1 MQSIGKDLQKAI
13 NTTIVSQNDTIE
25 VSKKDEVYL
34 KISCEA
40 GIAQELCDYFTFIV
54 RGYTFMPAYRMKI
67 WDGKI
72 RLFNIHNRVLY
83 GGLLEYVFKFAKNRN
98 YKVVPDGD
106 WWKPRRIEKNESF
119 ITDLNLPFEPRD
131 YQLDG
136 FYHALSYKK
145 SLLLSPTAS
154 GKSLIIY
161 LIVRA
166 LNVKTLIIVPT
177 TSLVSQLYADFQE
190 YGWDSSKFCHQ
201 VYAGQ
206 DKVSD
211 KKVVISTW
219 QSIYKLGRKLF
230 EPYKLVI
237 GDEAHGF
244 KSKSLTSIMTKCVN
258 AEYRIGTTGTLD
270 GTQTHKLVL
279 EGLFGKI
286 YKVTTTAKLI
296 DRKQLAS
303 FRIDIIV
310 LKYPD
315 DVCHQFRKIKYADE
329 LEFIVGHEK
338 RNKYIR
344 NLVLSLDGNTL
355 LLFRLVKKH
364 GRILYDMIKE
374 ETDVKNRQTFFVY
387 GGTETEVREQIRAI
401 AEKERDAII
410 VASYGVYST
419 GINIRNLHNIVFAS
433 PSKSRIRNLQSIG
446 RGLRLSD
453 NNQETVLY
461 DITDDLRWKN
471 RKNYAYRHH
480 EDRMKIYDEERFPYK
495 IYNIPLKA

>member
-1 MQSIGKDLQKAI
+1 MQSIG
-13 NTTIVSQNDTIE
+13 NVSQKVIDTIE
-25 VSKKDEVYL
+25 VSKKDEVYV
-34 KISCEA
+34 KIACEA
-40 GIAQELCDYFTFIV
+40 SVAQELCDFFTFTV
-54 RGYTFMPAYRMKI
+54 PGHTFMPAYRMKI

-72 RLFNIHNRVLY
+72 RLFNIHNRLLY
-83 GGLLEYVFKFAKNRN
+83 GGLLEYVFIFAEKRN
-98 YKVVPDGD
+98 YEVKPDGD
-106 WWKPRRIEKNESF
+106 WWKPRKIEKNEEF
-119 ITDLNLPFEPRD
+119 LNNLKLPFEPRD

-136 FYHALSYKK
+136 FHHALSYKK
-145 SLLLSPTAS
+145 TLLVSPTAS

-177 TSLVSQLYADFQE
+177 TSLVSQLYSDFQE
-190 YGWDSSKFCHQ
+190 YGWDSAKYCHQ

-211 KKVVISTW
+211 KLVVISTW
-219 QSIYKLGRKLF
+219 QSIYKLGKKTF

-244 KSKSLTSIMTKCVN
+244 KSKSLTTLMTKCVN

-279 EGLFGKI
+279 EGLFGKV
-286 YKVTTTAKLI
+286 YKVTTTKKLM
-296 DRKQLAS
+296 DRKELS
-303 FRIDIIV
+303 SLNVEVIL

-315 DVCHQFRKIKYADE
+315 VVCEQFKQIKYADE
-329 LEFIVGHEK
+329 IEFLVGHEK

-344 NLVLSLDGNTL
+344 NLVLSLKGNTL

-364 GRILYDMIKE
+364 GRILYDMIE
-374 ETDVKNRQTFFVY
+374 EKTDESRKTFFVF

-401 AEKERDAII
+401 AETERDAII
-410 VASYGVYST
+410 VASYGVFST

-453 NNQETVLY
+453 TTDKTTLY
-461 DITDDLRWKN
+461 DIADDLRWKN

-480 EDRMKIYDEERFPYK
+480 EDRLKIYDEEKFPYK
-495 IYNIPLKA
+495 IHKILLKVN

>member
-13 NTTIVSQNDTIE
+13 ETIE
-25 VSKKDEVYL
+25 ITKKDEVYL
-34 KISCEA
+34 KINCED
-40 GIAQELCDYFTFIV
+40 GVAQEICDYFTFQV
-54 RGYTFMPAYRMKI
+54 PGFRFMPSYRMKI
-67 WDGKI
+67 WDGNI
-72 RLFNIHNRVLY
+72 RLFNIHNRLLY
-83 GGLLEYVFKFAKNRN
+83 SGLLEYVFIFAEKRN
-98 YKVVPDGD
+98 YQVIPDGD
-106 WWKPRRIEKNESF
+106 WWKPRKIEKNESF
-119 ITDLNLPFEPRD
+119 LSDLNLPFEPRD
-131 YQLDG
+131 YQLEG
-136 FYHALSYKK
+136 FHHALSYKK
-145 SLLLSPTAS
+145 CLLVSPTAS

-161 LIVRA
+161 LLVRA

-190 YGWDSSKFCHQ
+190 YGWDSLKFCHQ

-211 KKVVISTW
+211 KQVVISTW
-219 QSIYKLGRKLF
+219 QSIYKLQKKLF

-244 KSKSLTSIMTKCVN
+244 KSKSLTSIMTKCIN

-279 EGLFGKI
+279 EGLFGKV
-286 YKVTTTAKLI
+286 YKVTTTKKLI
-296 DRKQLAS
+296 DKKQLAS
-303 FRIDIIV
+303 FRVEIIV

-315 DVCHQFRKIKYADE
+315 VVCEQFIKIKYADE

-338 RNKYIR
+338 RNKYIK

-374 ETDVKNRQTFFVY
+374 KVDDNRKTFFVY
-387 GGTETEVREQIRAI
+387 GGTETDTREQIRAI
-401 AEKERDAII
+401 AETEQDAII
-410 VASYGVYST
+410 VASYGVFST
-419 GINIRNLHNIVFAS
+419 GINIRNLHNIIFSS

-446 RGLRLSD
+446 RGLRISD
-453 NNQETVLY
+453 NNAETVLY
-461 DITDDLRWKN
+461 DIADDLRWKN

-480 EDRMKIYDEERFPYK
+480 EDRIKIYDEEKFPYK
-495 IYNIPLKA
+495 IYNISLKA

>member
-1 MQSIGKDLQKAI
+1 MQSIG
-13 NTTIVSQNDTIE
+13 NVSQKVIDTIE
-25 VSKKDEVYL
+25 ISKKDEVYL
-34 KISCEA
+34 KVTCEA
-40 GIAQELCDYFTFIV
+40 GVAQELCDYFTFTV
-54 RGYTFMPAYRMKI
+54 PGHTFMPAYRMKI

-72 RLFNIHNRVLY
+72 RLFNIHNRLLY
-83 GGLLEYVFKFAKNRN
+83 SGLLEYVFIFAEKRN
-98 YKVVPDGD
+98 YEVKPDGD
-106 WWKPRRIEKNESF
+106 WWKPRKIEKNEKFLES
-119 ITDLNLPFEPRD
+119 LKLPFEPRD
-131 YQLDG
+131 YQLEG
-136 FYHALSYKK
+136 FHHALSYKK
-145 SLLLSPTAS
+145 SLLVSPTAS

-177 TSLVSQLYADFQE
+177 TSLVSQLYSDFQE
-190 YGWDSSKFCHQ
+190 YGWDSAKYCHQ

-211 KKVVISTW
+211 KQVVISTW
-219 QSIYKLGRKLF
+219 QSIYKLHKKTF

-279 EGLFGKI
+279 EGLFGKV
-286 YKVTTTAKLI
+286 YKVTSTAKLI
-296 DRKQLAS
+296 DRKQLAP
-303 FRIDIIV
+303 FRVEIVV

-315 DVCHQFRKIKYADE
+315 VICEQFRKIKYADE

-344 NLVLSLDGNTL
+344 NLVLSLEGNTL

-374 ETDVKNRQTFFVY
+374 KTDDDRKTFFVF

-401 AEKERDAII
+401 AETERDAII
-410 VASYGVYST
+410 VASYGVFST

-446 RGLRLSD
+446 RGLRLSE
-453 NNQETVLY
+453 NKEETVLY
-461 DITDDLRWKN
+461 DIADDLRSGA
-471 RKNYAYRHH
+471 RKNFAYQHFEERV
-480 EDRMKIYDEERFPYK
+480 KIYDEESFPYK
-495 IYNIPLKA
+495 IHKLDL

>member
-1 MQSIGKDLQKAI
+1 MQSTGNVSQKA
-13 NTTIVSQNDTIE
+13 TDTIE
-25 VSKKDEVYL
+25 ISKKDEVYL
-34 KISCEA
+34 KVTCEP
-40 GIAQELCDYFTFIV
+40 GVAQELCDYFTFTV
-54 RGYTFMPAYRMKI
+54 PGHTFMPSYRMKI

-72 RLFNIHNRVLY
+72 RLFNIHNRLLY
-83 GGLLEYVFKFAKNRN
+83 SGLLEYVFIFAEKRN
-98 YKVVPDGD
+98 YQVIPDGD
-106 WWKPRRIEKNESF
+106 WWKPLKIEKNEKFLSS
-119 ITDLNLPFEPRD
+119 LKLPFEPRD
-131 YQLDG
+131 YQLEG
-136 FYHALSYKK
+136 FHHALSYKK
-145 SLLLSPTAS
+145 SLLVSPTAS

-177 TSLVSQLYADFQE
+177 TSLVSQLYTDFQE
-190 YGWDSSKFCHQ
+190 YGWDSAKYCHQ

-211 KKVVISTW
+211 KLVVISTW
-219 QSIYKLGRKLF
+219 QSIYKLQKKIF

-258 AEYRIGTTGTLD
+258 AEYRVGTTGTLD

-279 EGLFGKI
+279 EGLFGKV
-286 YKVTTTAKLI
+286 YKVTTTKKLI
-296 DRKQLAS
+296 DQKQLAS

-310 LKYPD
+310 LKYSEEL
-315 DVCHQFRKIKYADE
+315 CQQFTKIKYADE

-344 NLVLSLDGNTL
+344 NLVLSLEGNTL

-374 ETDVKNRQTFFVY
+374 KTDDNRKTFFVF
-387 GGTETEVREQIRAI
+387 GGTETETREQIRAI
-401 AEKERDAII
+401 AETERDAII
-410 VASYGVYST
+410 VASYGVFST
-419 GINIRNLHNIVFAS
+419 GINIRNLHNIIFAS

-461 DITDDLRWKN
+461 DIADDLRWKN

-480 EDRMKIYDEERFPYK
+480 EDRMKIYDEEKFPYK
-495 IYNIPLKA
+495 IYNISLKA

>member
-1 MQSIGKDLQKAI
+1 MQSIG
-13 NTTIVSQNDTIE
+13 NVSQKVIDTIE
-25 VSKKDEVYL
+25 VSKKDEVYV
-34 KISCEA
+34 KIVCEA
-40 GIAQELCDYFTFIV
+40 SVAQELCDFFTFTV
-54 RGYTFMPAYRMKI
+54 PGHTFMPAYRMKI

-72 RLFNIHNRVLY
+72 RLFNIHNRLLY
-83 GGLLEYVFKFAKNRN
+83 GGLLEYVFIFAEKRN
-98 YKVVPDGD
+98 YEVKPDGD
-106 WWKPRRIEKNESF
+106 WWKPRKIEKNEEFLKS
-119 ITDLNLPFEPRD
+119 LKLPFEPRD

-136 FYHALSYKK
+136 FHHALSYKK
-145 SLLLSPTAS
+145 SLLVSPTAS

-177 TSLVSQLYADFQE
+177 TSLVSQLYSDFQE
-190 YGWDSSKFCHQ
+190 YGWDSAKYCHQ

-211 KKVVISTW
+211 KQVVISTW
-219 QSIYKLGRKLF
+219 QSIYKLNKKIF
-230 EPYKLVI
+230 EPYKVVI

-258 AEYRIGTTGTLD
+258 AGYRIGTTGTLD

-279 EGLFGKI
+279 EGLFGKV
-286 YKVTTTAKLI
+286 YKVTTTKKLI
-296 DRKQLAS
+296 DRKQLAP
-303 FRIDIIV
+303 FRIEILV

-315 DVCHQFRKIKYADE
+315 VICEQFKQIKYADE
-329 LEFIVGHEK
+329 IEFLVGHEK

-344 NLVLSLDGNTL
+344 SLVLSLDGNTL

-374 ETDVKNRQTFFVY
+374 KTDDDRKTFFVF

-401 AEKERDAII
+401 AETEQDAII
-410 VASYGVYST
+410 VASYGVFST

-480 EDRMKIYDEERFPYK
+480 EDRMKIYEEEKFPYK
-495 IYNIPLKA
+495 IHNILLKV

>member
-1 MQSIGKDLQKAI
+1 MQSIGNDSQK
-13 NTTIVSQNDTIE
+13 VIE
-25 VSKKDEVYL
+25 VIEVTKKDEVFL
-34 KISCEA
+34 KINCEA
-40 GIAQELCDYFTFIV
+40 GVAQEICDYFTFTV
-54 RGYTFMPAYRMKI
+54 PGHTFMPAYRMKI

-72 RLFNIHNRVLY
+72 RLFNIHNRLLY
-83 GGLLEYVFKFAKNRN
+83 GGLLEYVFIFAEPRN
-98 YKVVPDGD
+98 YRVAPIGFD
-106 WWKPRRIEKNESF
+106 WKPRKIAKNQAF
-119 ITDLNLPFEPRD
+119 LDDLKLPFEPRD

-136 FYHALSYKK
+136 FHHALSYKK
-145 SLLLSPTAS
+145 SLLVSPTAS

-177 TSLVSQLYADFQE
+177 TSLVSQLYSDFQE
-190 YGWDSSKFCHQ
+190 YGWDSAKYCHQ

-211 KKVVISTW
+211 KQVVISTW
-219 QSIYKLGRKLF
+219 QSIYKLNKKIF

-244 KSKSLTSIMTKCVN
+244 KSKSLTTLMTKCVN

-279 EGLFGKI
+279 EGLFGKV
-286 YKVTTTAKLI
+286 YKVTTTKKLM
-296 DRKQLAS
+296 DRKELS
-303 FRIDIIV
+303 SLHVEIIL

-315 DVCHQFRKIKYADE
+315 VVCEQFKQIKYADE
-329 LEFIVGHEK
+329 IEFLVGHEK

-344 NLVLSLDGNTL
+344 NLVISLEGNTL

-364 GRILYDMIKE
+364 GRILYEMIE
-374 ETDVKNRQTFFVY
+374 EKTDDNRKTFFVF

-401 AEKERDAII
+401 AETERDAII
-410 VASYGVYST
+410 VASYGVFST

-453 NNQETVLY
+453 TTDKTTLY
-461 DITDDLRWKN
+461 DIADDLRWKN

-480 EDRMKIYDEERFPYK
+480 EDRMKIYEEEKFPYK
-495 IYNIPLKA
+495 IHNILLKV

>member
-1 MQSIGKDLQKAI
+1 MQSIGNVSQKAI
-13 NTTIVSQNDTIE
+13 ETIE
-25 VSKKDEVYL
+25 ISKKDEVFL

-40 GIAQELCDYFTFIV
+40 GIAQELCDYFTFTV
-54 RGYTFMPAYRMKI
+54 PGHTFMPAYRMKI

-72 RLFNIHNRVLY
+72 RLFNIHIRLLY
-83 GGLLEYVFKFAKNRN
+83 SGLLEYVFIFAEKRD
-98 YKVVPDGD
+98 YEVKPDGD
-106 WWKPRRIEKNESF
+106 WWKPRKIEKNEKF
-119 ITDLNLPFEPRD
+119 LENLNLPFEPRD
-131 YQLDG
+131 YQLEG
-136 FYHALSYKK
+136 FHHALSYKK
-145 SLLLSPTAS
+145 SLLVSPTAS

-177 TSLVSQLYADFQE
+177 TSLVSQLFSDFQE
-190 YGWDSSKFCHQ
+190 YGWDSAKYCHQ

-211 KKVVISTW
+211 KQVVISTW
-219 QSIYKLGRKLF
+219 QSIYKLGKKIF
-230 EPYKLVI
+230 EPYKLVV

-279 EGLFGKI
+279 EGLFGKV
-286 YKVTTTAKLI
+286 YKVTSTAKLI
-296 DRKQLAS
+296 DRKQLAP
-303 FRIDIIV
+303 FRVDIII

-315 DVCHQFRKIKYADE
+315 VICEQFRKIKYADE

-344 NLVLSLDGNTL
+344 NLVLSLKGNTL

-374 ETDVKNRQTFFVY
+374 KTNDNRKTFFVF
-387 GGTETEVREQIRAI
+387 GGTETETREQIRAI
-401 AEKERDAII
+401 AETEQDAII
-410 VASYGVYST
+410 VASYGVFST

-461 DITDDLRWKN
+461 DIADDLRWKN
-471 RKNYAYRHH
+471 RKNYAFRHH
-480 EDRMKIYDEERFPYK
+480 EDRMKIYDEEKFPYK
-495 IYNIPLKA
+495 IYNITLKA

>member
-1 MQSIGKDLQKAI
+1 MQSIG
-13 NTTIVSQNDTIE
+13 NVSQKVIDTIE
-25 VSKKDEVYL
+25 ISKKDEVYL
-34 KISCEA
+34 KVTCEA
-40 GIAQELCDYFTFIV
+40 GVAQELCDYFTFTV
-54 RGYTFMPAYRMKI
+54 PGHTFMPAYRMKI

-72 RLFNIHNRVLY
+72 RLFNIHNRLLY
-83 GGLLEYVFKFAKNRN
+83 SGLLEYVFIFAEKRN
-98 YKVVPDGD
+98 YEVKPDGD
-106 WWKPRRIEKNESF
+106 WWKPRKIEKNEKF
-119 ITDLNLPFEPRD
+119 FEDLKLPFEPRD
-131 YQLDG
+131 YQIEG
-136 FYHALSYKK
+136 FHHALSYKK
-145 SLLLSPTAS
+145 SLLVSPTAS

-166 LNVKTLIIVPT
+166 LNTKTLIIVPT

-190 YGWDSSKFCHQ
+190 YGWDSAKYCHQ

-211 KKVVISTW
+211 KQVVISTW
-219 QSIYKLGRKLF
+219 QSIYKLNKKIF

-279 EGLFGKI
+279 EGLFGKV
-286 YKVTTTAKLI
+286 YKVTSTAKLI
-296 DRKQLAS
+296 DRKQLAP
-303 FRIDIIV
+303 FRIEIIV

-315 DVCHQFRKIKYADE
+315 VVCEQFKQIKYADE
-329 LEFIVGHEK
+329 LEFLVGHEK

-344 NLVLSLDGNTL
+344 NLVLSLEGNTL

-364 GRILYDMIKE
+364 GRILYDMIE
-374 ETDVKNRQTFFVY
+374 EKTDDDRKTFFVF

-401 AEKERDAII
+401 AETERDAII
-410 VASYGVYST
+410 VASYGVFST

-461 DITDDLRWKN
+461 DIADDLRWKN

-480 EDRMKIYDEERFPYK
+480 EDRMKIYSEEKFPYK
-495 IYNIPLKA
+495 IYNITLKA

>member
-1 MQSIGKDLQKAI
+1 MQSIGNDSQK
-13 NTTIVSQNDTIE
+13 VIE
-25 VSKKDEVYL
+25 VIEVTKKDEVFL
-34 KISCEA
+34 KINCEA
-40 GIAQELCDYFTFIV
+40 GVAQEICDYFTFTV
-54 RGYTFMPAYRMKI
+54 PGHTFMPAYRMKI

-72 RLFNIHNRVLY
+72 RLFNIHNRLLY
-83 GGLLEYVFKFAKNRN
+83 GGLLEYVFIFAEPRN
-98 YKVVPDGD
+98 YRVAPIGFD
-106 WWKPRRIEKNESF
+106 WKPRKIAKNQAF
-119 ITDLNLPFEPRD
+119 LDDLKLPFEPRD

-136 FYHALSYKK
+136 FHHALSYKK
-145 SLLLSPTAS
+145 SLLVSPTAS

-177 TSLVSQLYADFQE
+177 TSLVSQLYSDFQE
-190 YGWDSSKFCHQ
+190 YGWDSAKYCHQ

-211 KKVVISTW
+211 KLVVISTW
-219 QSIYKLGRKLF
+219 QSIYKLGKKTF

-244 KSKSLTSIMTKCVN
+244 KSKSLTTLMTKCVN

-279 EGLFGKI
+279 EGLFGKV
-286 YKVTTTAKLI
+286 YKVTTTKKLM
-296 DRKQLAS
+296 DRKELS
-303 FRIDIIV
+303 SLNVEVIL

-315 DVCHQFRKIKYADE
+315 VVCEQFKQIKYADE
-329 LEFIVGHEK
+329 IEFLVGHEK

-344 NLVLSLDGNTL
+344 NLVLSLEGNTL

-374 ETDVKNRQTFFVY
+374 KTDDDRKTFFVF

-401 AEKERDAII
+401 AETERDAII
-410 VASYGVYST
+410 VASYGVFST
-419 GINIRNLHNIVFAS
+419 GINIRNLHNIVFSS

-453 NNQETVLY
+453 TTDKTTLY
-461 DITDDLRWKN
+461 DIADDLRWKN

-480 EDRMKIYDEERFPYK
+480 EDRLKIYDEEKFPYK
-495 IYNIPLKA
+495 IHNITLKV

>member
-1 MQSIGKDLQKAI
+1 MQSIGNDSQK
-13 NTTIVSQNDTIE
+13 VIE
-25 VSKKDEVYL
+25 VIEVTKKDEVFL

-40 GIAQELCDYFTFIV
+40 GVAQEICDYFTFTV
-54 RGYTFMPAYRMKI
+54 PGHTFMPAYRMKI

-72 RLFNIHNRVLY
+72 RLFNIHNRLLY
-83 GGLLEYVFKFAKNRN
+83 GGLLEYVFIFAEPRN
-98 YKVVPDGD
+98 YRVAPIGFD
-106 WWKPRRIEKNESF
+106 WKPRKIAKNQAF
-119 ITDLNLPFEPRD
+119 LDDLKLPFEPRD

-136 FYHALSYKK
+136 FHHALSYKK
-145 SLLLSPTAS
+145 SLLVSPTAS

-177 TSLVSQLYADFQE
+177 TSLVSQLYSDFQE
-190 YGWDSSKFCHQ
+190 YGWDSVKYCHQ

-211 KKVVISTW
+211 KQVIISTW
-219 QSIYKLGRKLF
+219 QSIYKLNKKTF
-230 EPYKLVI
+230 EPYRLVI

-244 KSKSLTSIMTKCVN
+244 KSKSLTTLMTKCVN

-279 EGLFGKI
+279 EGLFGKV
-286 YKVTTTAKLI
+286 YKVTTTKKLM
-296 DRKQLAS
+296 DRKELS
-303 FRIDIIV
+303 SLHVEIIL

-315 DVCHQFRKIKYADE
+315 VICEQFKQIKYADE
-329 LEFIVGHEK
+329 IEFLVGHEK

-344 NLVLSLDGNTL
+344 NLVLSLEGNTL

-374 ETDVKNRQTFFVY
+374 KTNDNRKTFFVF
-387 GGTETEVREQIRAI
+387 GGTETETREQIRAI
-401 AEKERDAII
+401 AETERDAII
-410 VASYGVYST
+410 VASYGVFST

-453 NNQETVLY
+453 TTDKTTLY
-461 DITDDLRWKN
+461 DIADDLRWKN

-480 EDRMKIYDEERFPYK
+480 EDRMKIYEEEKFPYK
-495 IYNIPLKA
+495 IHNILLKV

>member
-1 MQSIGKDLQKAI
+1 
-13 NTTIVSQNDTIE
+13 
-25 VSKKDEVYL
+25 
-34 KISCEA
+34 
-40 GIAQELCDYFTFIV
+40 
-54 RGYTFMPAYRMKI
+54 MPAYRMKI

-72 RLFNIHNRVLY
+72 RLFNIHNRLLY
-83 GGLLEYVFKFAKNRN
+83 GGLLEYVFIFAEPRNYRVAPIGFDWKPKKIAKNQAFL
-98 YKVVPDGD
+98 D
-106 WWKPRRIEKNESF
+106 
-119 ITDLNLPFEPRD
+119 DLKLPFEPRD
-131 YQLDG
+131 YQLEG
-136 FYHALSYKK
+136 FLHALSYKK
-145 SLLLSPTAS
+145 CLLVSPTAS

-190 YGWDSSKFCHQ
+190 YGWDSAKFCHQ

-211 KKVVISTW
+211 KQVVISTW
-219 QSIYKLGRKLF
+219 QSIYKLNKKLF

-279 EGLFGKI
+279 EGLFGKVH
-286 YKVTTTAKLI
+286 KVTTTKKLI
-296 DRKQLAS
+296 DRKQLAP
-303 FRIDIIV
+303 FRVEIIV

-315 DVCHQFRKIKYADE
+315 VICEQFRKIKYADE

-355 LLFRLVKKH
+355 
-364 GRILYDMIKE
+364 
-374 ETDVKNRQTFFVY
+374 
-387 GGTETEVREQIRAI
+387 
-401 AEKERDAII
+401 
-410 VASYGVYST
+410 
-419 GINIRNLHNIVFAS
+419 
-433 PSKSRIRNLQSIG
+433 
-446 RGLRLSD
+446 
-453 NNQETVLY
+453 
-461 DITDDLRWKN
+461 
-471 RKNYAYRHH
+471 
-480 EDRMKIYDEERFPYK
+480 
-495 IYNIPLKA
+495 

>member
-1 MQSIGKDLQKAI
+1 MQSIG
-13 NTTIVSQNDTIE
+13 NVSQKVIDTIE
-25 VSKKDEVYL
+25 ISKKDEVYL
-34 KISCEA
+34 KIACEA
-40 GIAQELCDYFTFIV
+40 GVAQELCDYFTFTV
-54 RGYTFMPAYRMKI
+54 PGHTFMPAYRMKI

-72 RLFNIHNRVLY
+72 RLFNIHNRLLY
-83 GGLLEYVFKFAKNRN
+83 SGLLEYVFIFAEKRN
-98 YKVVPDGD
+98 YEVKPDGD
-106 WWKPRRIEKNESF
+106 WWKPRKIEKNEKF
-119 ITDLNLPFEPRD
+119 FEDLKLPFEPRD
-131 YQLDG
+131 YQIEG
-136 FYHALSYKK
+136 FHHALSYKK
-145 SLLLSPTAS
+145 SLLVSPTAS

-166 LNVKTLIIVPT
+166 LNTKTLIIVPT

-190 YGWDSSKFCHQ
+190 YGWDSAKYCHQ

-211 KKVVISTW
+211 KQVIISTW
-219 QSIYKLGRKLF
+219 QSIYKLHKKTF

-279 EGLFGKI
+279 EGLFGKV
-286 YKVTTTAKLI
+286 YKVTSTAKLI
-296 DRKQLAS
+296 DRKQLAP
-303 FRIDIIV
+303 FRVEIIV

-315 DVCHQFRKIKYADE
+315 VVCEQFKQIKYADE
-329 LEFIVGHEK
+329 LEFLVGHEK

-344 NLVLSLDGNTL
+344 NLVLSLEGNTL

-364 GRILYDMIKE
+364 GRILYDMIE
-374 ETDVKNRQTFFVY
+374 EKTDDDRKTFFVF

-401 AEKERDAII
+401 AETERDAII
-410 VASYGVYST
+410 VASYGVFST

-461 DITDDLRWKN
+461 DIADDLRWKN

-480 EDRMKIYDEERFPYK
+480 EDRMKIYDEEKFPYK
-495 IYNIPLKA
+495 IYNITLKV

>member
-1 MQSIGKDLQKAI
+1 MQLIGKDSQKGI
-13 NTTIVSQNDTIE
+13 DSIYL
-25 VSKKDEVYL
+25 SKIDEVHL
-34 KISCEA
+34 KINCEPS
-40 GIAQELCDYFTFIV
+40 IAQELCDYFTFTV
-54 RGYTFMPAYRMKI
+54 PGYTFMPSYRMRL

-72 RLFNIHNRVLY
+72 RLFNIYSKLLY
-83 GGLLEYVFKFAKNRN
+83 GGLLEYVFKFAENRH

-106 WWKPRRIEKNESF
+106 WWKPLKIEHNESF
-119 ITDLNLPFEPRD
+119 IENLKLPFVPRD
-131 YQLDG
+131 YQLSA
-136 FYHALSYKK
+136 FHHALSYKK
-145 SLLLSPTAS
+145 SLIVSPTAS

-177 TSLVSQLYADFQE
+177 TSLVSQMFGDFKE
-190 YGWDSSKFCHQ
+190 YGWDSAKYCHQ

-211 KKVVISTW
+211 KPVVISTW
-219 QSIYKLGRKLF
+219 QSIYKLNKKTF

-270 GTQTHKLVL
+270 VTQTHKLVL
-279 EGLFGKI
+279 EGLFGKV
-286 YKVTTTAKLI
+286 YNATTTKKLI
-296 DRKQLAS
+296 DRKQLS
-303 FRIDIIV
+303 PFSV
-310 LKYPD
+310 KVLMLKYPEETCYD
-315 DVCHQFRKIKYADE
+315 LRKYKYVDE
-329 LEFIVGHEK
+329 LEYLVSHDK

-344 NLVLSLDGNTL
+344 NLVLSLETNTL

-374 ETDVKNRQTFFVY
+374 KTDDNRKIFFVY
-387 GGTETEVREQIRAI
+387 GGTDTDTREEIRKITETARN
-401 AEKERDAII
+401 AII
-410 VASYGVYST
+410 VASYGVFST

-446 RGLRLSD
+446 RGLRLS
-453 NNQETVLY
+453 ETKKETILY
-461 DITDDLRWKN
+461 DISDDLCWKT
-471 RKNYAYRHH
+471 RKNYAFQHYEGRI
-480 EDRMKIYDEERFPYK
+480 KIYDEESFPYK
-495 IYNIPLKA
+495 IYHVALKE

>member
-1 MQSIGKDLQKAI
+1 MQSIG
-13 NTTIVSQNDTIE
+13 NVSQKVIDTIE
-25 VSKKDEVYL
+25 VSKKDEVFL
-34 KISCEA
+34 KIACEA
-40 GIAQELCDYFTFIV
+40 SVAQELCDFFTFTV
-54 RGYTFMPAYRMKI
+54 PGHTFMPAYRMKI

-72 RLFNIHNRVLY
+72 RLFNIHNRLLY
-83 GGLLEYVFKFAKNRN
+83 GGLLEYVFIFAEKRN
-98 YKVVPDGD
+98 YEVKPDGN
-106 WWKPRRIEKNESF
+106 WWKPRKIEKNEEF
-119 ITDLNLPFEPRD
+119 LNNLKLPFEPRD

-136 FYHALSYKK
+136 FHHALSYKK
-145 SLLLSPTAS
+145 TLLVSPTAS

-177 TSLVSQLYADFQE
+177 TSLVSQLYSDFQE
-190 YGWDSSKFCHQ
+190 YGWDSAKYCHQ

-211 KKVVISTW
+211 KLVVISTW
-219 QSIYKLGRKLF
+219 QSIYKLNKKTF
-230 EPYKLVI
+230 EPYRLVI

-244 KSKSLTSIMTKCVN
+244 KSKSLTTLMTKCVN

-279 EGLFGKI
+279 EGLFGKV
-286 YKVTTTAKLI
+286 YKVTTTKKLM
-296 DRKQLAS
+296 DRKELS
-303 FRIDIIV
+303 SLHVEIIL

-315 DVCHQFRKIKYADE
+315 VICEQFKQIKYADE
-329 LEFIVGHEK
+329 IEFLVGHEK

-344 NLVLSLDGNTL
+344 NLVLSLEGNTL

-374 ETDVKNRQTFFVY
+374 KTDDNRKTFFVF
-387 GGTETEVREQIRAI
+387 GGTETETREQIRAI
-401 AEKERDAII
+401 AETERDAII
-410 VASYGVYST
+410 VASYGVFST
-419 GINIRNLHNIVFAS
+419 GINIRNLHNIVFSS

-461 DITDDLRWKN
+461 DIADDLRWKN

-480 EDRMKIYDEERFPYK
+480 EDRMKIYDEENVPYK
-495 IYNIPLKA
+495 IYNISLKA

>member
-1 MQSIGKDLQKAI
+1 MQSIG
-13 NTTIVSQNDTIE
+13 NVSQKVIDTIE
-25 VSKKDEVYL
+25 VSKKDEVFL
-34 KISCEA
+34 KITCEA
-40 GIAQELCDYFTFIV
+40 SVAQELCDFFTFTV
-54 RGYTFMPAYRMKI
+54 PGHTFMPAYRMKI

-72 RLFNIHNRVLY
+72 RLFNIHNRLLY
-83 GGLLEYVFKFAKNRN
+83 SGLLEYVFIFAEKRN
-98 YKVVPDGD
+98 YEVKPDGD
-106 WWKPRRIEKNESF
+106 WWKPRKIEKNEEF
-119 ITDLNLPFEPRD
+119 LKNLKLPFEPRD

-136 FYHALSYKK
+136 FHHALSYKK
-145 SLLLSPTAS
+145 TLLVSPTAS

-177 TSLVSQLYADFQE
+177 TSLVSQLYSDFQE
-190 YGWDSSKFCHQ
+190 YGWDSAKYCHQ

-211 KKVVISTW
+211 KLVVISTW
-219 QSIYKLGRKLF
+219 QSIYKLGKKTF

-244 KSKSLTSIMTKCVN
+244 KSKSLTTLMTKCVN

-279 EGLFGKI
+279 EGLFGKV
-286 YKVTTTAKLI
+286 YKVTTTKKLM
-296 DRKQLAS
+296 DRKELS
-303 FRIDIIV
+303 SLNVEVIL

-315 DVCHQFRKIKYADE
+315 VVCEQFKQIKYADE
-329 LEFIVGHEK
+329 IEFLVGHEK

-344 NLVLSLDGNTL
+344 NLVLSLEGNTL

-374 ETDVKNRQTFFVY
+374 KTDDDRKTFFVF

-401 AEKERDAII
+401 AETERDAII
-410 VASYGVYST
+410 VASYGVFST

-453 NNQETVLY
+453 TTDKTTLY
-461 DITDDLRWKN
+461 DIADDLRWKN

-480 EDRMKIYDEERFPYK
+480 EDRLKIYDEEKFPYK
-495 IYNIPLKA
+495 IHNITLKV

>member
-1 MQSIGKDLQKAI
+1 MQLIGKDSQKDI
-13 NTTIVSQNDTIE
+13 DSIYL
-25 VSKKDEVYL
+25 SKIDEVHL
-34 KISCEA
+34 KINCEPS
-40 GIAQELCDYFTFIV
+40 IAQELCDYFTFTV
-54 RGYTFMPAYRMKI
+54 PGYTFMPSYRMRL

-72 RLFNIHNRVLY
+72 RLFNIYSKLLY
-83 GGLLEYVFKFAKNRN
+83 GGLLEYVFKFAKNN
-98 YKVVPDGD
+98 HYNVVPDGD
-106 WWKPRRIEKNESF
+106 WWKPLKIEHNESF
-119 ITDLNLPFEPRD
+119 IENLKLPFVPRD
-131 YQLDG
+131 YQLSA

-145 SLLLSPTAS
+145 SLVVSPTAS

-166 LNVKTLIIVPT
+166 LNIKTLIIVPT
-177 TSLVSQLYADFQE
+177 TSLVSQMFGDFRE
-190 YGWDSSKFCHQ
+190 YGWDSAKYCHQ

-211 KKVVISTW
+211 KQVVISTW
-219 QSIYKLGRKLF
+219 QSIYKLSKKTF

-244 KSKSLTSIMTKCVN
+244 KSKSLTSIMTKCVK

-279 EGLFGKI
+279 EGLFGKV
-286 YKVTTTAKLI
+286 YKATTTKKLI
-296 DRKQLAS
+296 DKKQLS
-303 FRIDIIV
+303 PFSVKILM
-310 LKYPD
+310 LKYPEEI
-315 DVCHQFRKIKYADE
+315 CHALRKYKYVDE
-329 LEFIVGHEK
+329 LEYLVSHDK

-344 NLVLSLDGNTL
+344 NLVLSLKTNTL

-374 ETDVKNRQTFFVY
+374 ETDVSNRKTFFVY
-387 GGTETEVREQIRAI
+387 GGTNSETREKIRAI
-401 AEKERDAII
+401 TETEQDAII

-446 RGLRLSD
+446 RGLRLS
-453 NNQETVLY
+453 ETKKETILY
-461 DITDDLRWKN
+461 DISDDLCWRN
-471 RKNYAYRHH
+471 RKNYAFQHYEERI
-480 EDRMKIYDEERFPYK
+480 KIYDEESFPYK
-495 IYNIPLKA
+495 IYHITIKE

>member
-1 MQSIGKDLQKAI
+1 MQSIGNDSQK
-13 NTTIVSQNDTIE
+13 VIE
-25 VSKKDEVYL
+25 VIEVTKKDEVFL

-40 GIAQELCDYFTFIV
+40 GVAQEICDYFTFTV
-54 RGYTFMPAYRMKI
+54 PGHTFMPAYRMKI

-72 RLFNIHNRVLY
+72 RLFNIHNRLLY
-83 GGLLEYVFKFAKNRN
+83 GGLLEYVFIFAEPRN
-98 YKVVPDGD
+98 YRVAPIGFD
-106 WWKPRRIEKNESF
+106 WKPRKIAKNQAF
-119 ITDLNLPFEPRD
+119 LDDLKLPFEPRD

-136 FYHALSYKK
+136 FHHALSYKK
-145 SLLLSPTAS
+145 SLLVSPTAS

-177 TSLVSQLYADFQE
+177 TSLVSQLYSDFQE
-190 YGWDSSKFCHQ
+190 YGWDSAKYCHQ

-211 KKVVISTW
+211 KQVVISTW
-219 QSIYKLGRKLF
+219 QSIYKLNKKIF

-244 KSKSLTSIMTKCVN
+244 KSKSLTTLMTKCVN

-279 EGLFGKI
+279 EGLFGKV
-286 YKVTTTAKLI
+286 YKVTSTAKLI
-296 DRKQLAS
+296 DRKQLAP
-303 FRIDIIV
+303 FRVEIVV

-315 DVCHQFRKIKYADE
+315 VICEQFRKIKYADE

-344 NLVLSLDGNTL
+344 NLVLSLEGNTL

-364 GRILYDMIKE
+364 GRILYDMIE
-374 ETDVKNRQTFFVY
+374 EKTDDNRKTFFVF
-387 GGTETEVREQIRAI
+387 GGTETETREQIRAI
-401 AEKERDAII
+401 AETERDAII
-410 VASYGVYST
+410 VASYGVFST

-446 RGLRLSD
+446 RGLRLSE
-453 NNQETVLY
+453 NKEETVLY
-461 DITDDLRWKN
+461 DIADDLRSGA
-471 RKNYAYRHH
+471 RKNFAYQHFEERV
-480 EDRMKIYDEERFPYK
+480 KIYDEESFPYK
-495 IYNIPLKA
+495 IHKLDL

>member
-1 MQSIGKDLQKAI
+1 MQSIGNDSQK
-13 NTTIVSQNDTIE
+13 VIE
-25 VSKKDEVYL
+25 VIEVTKKDEVFL

-40 GIAQELCDYFTFIV
+40 GVAQEICDYFTFTV
-54 RGYTFMPAYRMKI
+54 PGHTFMPAYRMKI

-72 RLFNIHNRVLY
+72 RLFNIHNRLLY
-83 GGLLEYVFKFAKNRN
+83 GGLLEYVFIFAEPRN
-98 YKVVPDGD
+98 YRVAPIGFD
-106 WWKPRRIEKNESF
+106 WKPRKIAKNQAF
-119 ITDLNLPFEPRD
+119 LDDLKLPFEPRD

-136 FYHALSYKK
+136 FHHALSYKK
-145 SLLLSPTAS
+145 SLLVSPTAS

-177 TSLVSQLYADFQE
+177 TSLVSQLYSDFQE
-190 YGWDSSKFCHQ
+190 YGWDSAKYCHQ

-211 KKVVISTW
+211 KLVVISTW
-219 QSIYKLGRKLF
+219 QSIYKLNKKTF
-230 EPYKLVI
+230 EPYRLVI

-244 KSKSLTSIMTKCVN
+244 KSKSLTTLMTKCVN

-279 EGLFGKI
+279 EGLFGKV
-286 YKVTTTAKLI
+286 YKVTTTKKLM
-296 DRKQLAS
+296 DRKELS
-303 FRIDIIV
+303 SLNVEIIL

-315 DVCHQFRKIKYADE
+315 VICEQFKQIKYADE
-329 LEFIVGHEK
+329 IEFLVGHEK

-344 NLVLSLDGNTL
+344 NLVLSLEGNTL

-364 GRILYDMIKE
+364 GRILYDMIE
-374 ETDVKNRQTFFVY
+374 EKTDDDRKTFFVF
-387 GGTETEVREQIRAI
+387 GGTETEIREQIRAI
-401 AEKERDAII
+401 AETERDAII
-410 VASYGVYST
+410 VASYGVFST

-453 NNQETVLY
+453 TTDKTTLY
-461 DITDDLRWKN
+461 DIADDLRWKN

-480 EDRMKIYDEERFPYK
+480 EDRLKIYDEEKFPYK
-495 IYNIPLKA
+495 IHNITLKV

>member
-1 MQSIGKDLQKAI
+1 MQSIGNVSQKA
-13 NTTIVSQNDTIE
+13 TDTIE
-25 VSKKDEVYL
+25 ISKKDEVYL
-34 KISCEA
+34 KVTCEP
-40 GIAQELCDYFTFIV
+40 GVAQEICDYFTFTV
-54 RGYTFMPAYRMKI
+54 PGHTFMPSYRMKI

-72 RLFNIHNRVLY
+72 RLFNIHNRLLY
-83 GGLLEYVFKFAKNRN
+83 SGLLEYVFIFAEKRN
-98 YKVVPDGD
+98 YQVIPDGD
-106 WWKPRRIEKNESF
+106 WWKPLKIEKNEKFLSS
-119 ITDLNLPFEPRD
+119 LKLPFEPRD
-131 YQLDG
+131 YQLEG
-136 FYHALSYKK
+136 FHHALSYKK
-145 SLLLSPTAS
+145 SLLVSPTAS

-177 TSLVSQLYADFQE
+177 TSLVSQLYTDFQE
-190 YGWDSSKFCHQ
+190 YGWDSAKYCHQ

-211 KKVVISTW
+211 KLVVISTW
-219 QSIYKLGRKLF
+219 QSIYKLQKKIF

-258 AEYRIGTTGTLD
+258 AEYRVGTTGTLD

-279 EGLFGKI
+279 EGLFGKV
-286 YKVTTTAKLI
+286 YKVTTTKKLI
-296 DRKQLAS
+296 DQKQLAS
-303 FRIDIIV
+303 FRIDIVV
-310 LKYPD
+310 LKYSEEL
-315 DVCHQFRKIKYADE
+315 CQQFTKIKYADE

-344 NLVLSLDGNTL
+344 NLVLSLEGNTL

-374 ETDVKNRQTFFVY
+374 KTDDNRKTFFVF
-387 GGTETEVREQIRAI
+387 GGTETETREQIRAI
-401 AEKERDAII
+401 AETERDAII
-410 VASYGVYST
+410 VASYGVFST
-419 GINIRNLHNIVFAS
+419 GINIRNLHNIIFAS

-461 DITDDLRWKN
+461 DIADDLRWKN

-480 EDRMKIYDEERFPYK
+480 EDRMKIYDEEKFPYK
-495 IYNIPLKA
+495 IYNISLKA

>member
-1 MQSIGKDLQKAI
+1 MQSIGNDSQK
-13 NTTIVSQNDTIE
+13 VIE
-25 VSKKDEVYL
+25 VIEVTKKDEVFL
-34 KISCEA
+34 KINCEA
-40 GIAQELCDYFTFIV
+40 GVAQEICDYFTFTV
-54 RGYTFMPAYRMKI
+54 PGHTFMPAYRMKI

-72 RLFNIHNRVLY
+72 RLFNIHNRLLY
-83 GGLLEYVFKFAKNRN
+83 GGLLEYVFIFAEPRN
-98 YKVVPDGD
+98 YRVAPIGFD
-106 WWKPRRIEKNESF
+106 WKPRKIAKNQAF
-119 ITDLNLPFEPRD
+119 LDDLKLPFEPRD

-136 FYHALSYKK
+136 FHHALSYKK
-145 SLLLSPTAS
+145 SLLVSPTAS

-177 TSLVSQLYADFQE
+177 TSLVSQLYSDFQE
-190 YGWDSSKFCHQ
+190 YGWDSAKYCHQ

-211 KKVVISTW
+211 KLVVISTW
-219 QSIYKLGRKLF
+219 QSIYKLNKKTF
-230 EPYKLVI
+230 EPYRLVI

-244 KSKSLTSIMTKCVN
+244 KSKSLTTLMTKCVN

-279 EGLFGKI
+279 EGLFGKV
-286 YKVTTTAKLI
+286 YKVTTTKKLM
-296 DRKQLAS
+296 DRKELS
-303 FRIDIIV
+303 SLNVEIIL

-315 DVCHQFRKIKYADE
+315 VICEQFKQIKYADE
-329 LEFIVGHEK
+329 IEFLVGHEK

-344 NLVLSLDGNTL
+344 NLVLSLEGNTL

-364 GRILYDMIKE
+364 GRILYDMIE
-374 ETDVKNRQTFFVY
+374 EKTDDNRKTFFVF
-387 GGTETEVREQIRAI
+387 GGTETETREQIRAI
-401 AEKERDAII
+401 AETERDAII
-410 VASYGVYST
+410 VASYGVFST

-453 NNQETVLY
+453 TTDKTTLY
-461 DITDDLRWKN
+461 DIADDLRWKN

-480 EDRMKIYDEERFPYK
+480 EDRLKIYDEEKFPYK
-495 IYNIPLKA
+495 IHNITLKV

>member
-1 MQSIGKDLQKAI
+1 MQSIG
-13 NTTIVSQNDTIE
+13 NVSQKVIDTIE
-25 VSKKDEVYL
+25 ISKKDEVYL
-34 KISCEA
+34 KIACEA
-40 GIAQELCDYFTFIV
+40 GVAQELCDYFTFTV
-54 RGYTFMPAYRMKI
+54 PGHTFMPAYRMKI

-72 RLFNIHNRVLY
+72 RLFNIHNRLLY
-83 GGLLEYVFKFAKNRN
+83 SGLLEYVFIFAEKRN
-98 YKVVPDGD
+98 YEVKPDGD
-106 WWKPRRIEKNESF
+106 WWKPRKIEKNEEF
-119 ITDLNLPFEPRD
+119 LKNLKLPFEPRD

-136 FYHALSYKK
+136 FHHALSYKK
-145 SLLLSPTAS
+145 TLLVSPTAS

-177 TSLVSQLYADFQE
+177 TSLVSQLYSDFQE
-190 YGWDSSKFCHQ
+190 YGWDSAKYCHQ

-211 KKVVISTW
+211 KLVVISTW
-219 QSIYKLGRKLF
+219 QSIYKLGKKTF

-244 KSKSLTSIMTKCVN
+244 KSKSLTTLMTKCVN

-279 EGLFGKI
+279 EGLFGKV
-286 YKVTTTAKLI
+286 YKVTTTKKLM
-296 DRKQLAS
+296 DRKELS
-303 FRIDIIV
+303 SLNVEVIL

-315 DVCHQFRKIKYADE
+315 VVCEQFKQIKYADE
-329 LEFIVGHEK
+329 IEFLVGHEK

-344 NLVLSLDGNTL
+344 NLVLSLKGNTL

-364 GRILYDMIKE
+364 GRILYDMIE
-374 ETDVKNRQTFFVY
+374 EKTDESRKTFFVF

-401 AEKERDAII
+401 AETERDAII
-410 VASYGVYST
+410 VASYGVFST
-419 GINIRNLHNIVFAS
+419 GINIRNLHNIVFSS

-453 NNQETVLY
+453 TTDKTTLY
-461 DITDDLRWKN
+461 DIADDLRWKN

-480 EDRMKIYDEERFPYK
+480 EDRLKIYDEEKFPYK
-495 IYNIPLKA
+495 IHNITLKV

>member
-1 MQSIGKDLQKAI
+1 MQSIGKDLQKVI
-13 NTTIVSQNDTIE
+13 DTIE
-25 VSKKDEVYL
+25 ISKKDEVYL
-34 KISCEA
+34 KIACEA
-40 GIAQELCDYFTFIV
+40 NVAQELCDYFTFQV
-54 RGYTFMPAYRMKI
+54 PGYRFMPAYRMKI
-67 WDGKI
+67 WDGNI

-83 GGLLEYVFKFAKNRN
+83 SGLLEYVFIFAEKRN

-106 WWKPRRIEKNESF
+106 WWKPRKIEKNESF
-119 ITDLNLPFEPRD
+119 IENLKLPVVPRD
-131 YQLDG
+131 YQLAG

-145 SLLLSPTAS
+145 SLLVAPTAS

-177 TSLVSQLYADFQE
+177 TSLVSQLYADFQQ
-190 YGWDSSKFCHQ
+190 YGWDSAKYCHQ

-219 QSIYKLGRKLF
+219 QSIYKLNKKLF

-279 EGLFGKI
+279 EGLFGKV
-286 YKVTTTAKLI
+286 YKVTSTAKLI
-296 DRKQLAS
+296 DKKQLAS
-303 FRIDIIV
+303 FRVDIIV

-315 DVCHQFRKIKYADE
+315 KVCEQFTKIKYAAE

-364 GRILYDMIKE
+364 GRILYEMIKE
-374 ETDVKNRQTFFVY
+374 KADDNRKTFFVY
-387 GGTETEVREQIRAI
+387 GGTETDTREQIRAI
-401 AEKERDAII
+401 AETEQDAII
-410 VASYGVYST
+410 VASYGVFST
-419 GINIRNLHNIVFAS
+419 GINIRNLHNIIFAS

-480 EDRMKIYDEERFPYK
+480 EDRMKIYDEEKFPYK
-495 IYNIPLKA
+495 IYNISLKA

>member
-1 MQSIGKDLQKAI
+1 MQSIG
-13 NTTIVSQNDTIE
+13 NVSQKVIDTIE
-25 VSKKDEVYL
+25 ISKKDEVYL
-34 KISCEA
+34 KVTCEA
-40 GIAQELCDYFTFIV
+40 GVAQELCDYFTFV
-54 RGYTFMPAYRMKI
+54 VPGHTFMPAYRMKI

-72 RLFNIHNRVLY
+72 RLFNIHNRLLY
-83 GGLLEYVFKFAKNRN
+83 SGLLEYVFIFAEKRN
-98 YKVVPDGD
+98 YEVKPDGD
-106 WWKPRRIEKNESF
+106 WWKPRKIEKNEKF
-119 ITDLNLPFEPRD
+119 FEDLKLPFEPRD
-131 YQLDG
+131 YQIEG
-136 FYHALSYKK
+136 FHHALSYKK
-145 SLLLSPTAS
+145 SLLVSPTAS

-166 LNVKTLIIVPT
+166 LNTKTLIIVPT

-190 YGWDSSKFCHQ
+190 YGWDSAKYCHQ

-211 KKVVISTW
+211 KQVVISTW
-219 QSIYKLGRKLF
+219 QSIYKLNKKIF

-279 EGLFGKI
+279 EGLFGKV
-286 YKVTTTAKLI
+286 YKVTSTAKLI
-296 DRKQLAS
+296 DRKQLAP
-303 FRIDIIV
+303 FRIEIIV

-315 DVCHQFRKIKYADE
+315 VVCEQFKQIKYADE
-329 LEFIVGHEK
+329 LEFLVGHEK

-344 NLVLSLDGNTL
+344 NLVLSLEGNTL

-364 GRILYDMIKE
+364 GRILYDMIE
-374 ETDVKNRQTFFVY
+374 EKTDDDRKTFFVF

-401 AEKERDAII
+401 AETERDAII
-410 VASYGVYST
+410 VASYGVFST

-461 DITDDLRWKN
+461 DIADDLRWKN

-480 EDRMKIYDEERFPYK
+480 EDRMKIYSEEKFPYK
-495 IYNIPLKA
+495 IYNITLKA

>member
-1 MQSIGKDLQKAI
+1 MQSIG
-13 NTTIVSQNDTIE
+13 NVSQKVIDTIE
-25 VSKKDEVYL
+25 VSKKDEVYV
-34 KISCEA
+34 KIACEA
-40 GIAQELCDYFTFIV
+40 SVAQELCDFFTFTV
-54 RGYTFMPAYRMKI
+54 PGHTFMPAYRMKI

-72 RLFNIHNRVLY
+72 RLFNIHNRLLY
-83 GGLLEYVFKFAKNRN
+83 GGLLEYVFIFAEKRN
-98 YKVVPDGD
+98 YEVKPDGN
-106 WWKPRRIEKNESF
+106 WWKPRKIEKNEEF
-119 ITDLNLPFEPRD
+119 LNNLKLPFEPRD

-136 FYHALSYKK
+136 FHHALSYKK
-145 SLLLSPTAS
+145 TLLVSPTAS

-177 TSLVSQLYADFQE
+177 TSLVSQLYSDFQE
-190 YGWDSSKFCHQ
+190 YGWNSAKYCHQ

-211 KKVVISTW
+211 KLVIISTW
-219 QSIYKLGRKLF
+219 QSIYKLGKKTF

-244 KSKSLTSIMTKCVN
+244 KSKSLTTLMTKCVN

-279 EGLFGKI
+279 EGLFGKV
-286 YKVTTTAKLI
+286 YKVTTTKKLM
-296 DRKQLAS
+296 DRKELS
-303 FRIDIIV
+303 SLNVEVIL

-315 DVCHQFRKIKYADE
+315 VVCEQFKQIKYADE
-329 LEFIVGHEK
+329 IEFLVGHEK

-344 NLVLSLDGNTL
+344 NLVLSLKGNTL

-364 GRILYDMIKE
+364 GRILYDMIE
-374 ETDVKNRQTFFVY
+374 EKTDESRKTFFVF

-401 AEKERDAII
+401 AETERDAII
-410 VASYGVYST
+410 VASYGVFST

-453 NNQETVLY
+453 TTDKTTLY
-461 DITDDLRWKN
+461 DIADDLRWKN

-480 EDRMKIYDEERFPYK
+480 EDRLKIYDEEKFPYK
-495 IYNIPLKA
+495 IHNITLKV

>member
-1 MQSIGKDLQKAI
+1 MQSIGNDSQKVI
-13 NTTIVSQNDTIE
+13 ETIE
-25 VSKKDEVYL
+25 ITKKDEVYL

-40 GIAQELCDYFTFIV
+40 GVAQELCDYFTFIV
-54 RGYTFMPAYRMKI
+54 PGHTFMPAYRMKI

-72 RLFNIHNRVLY
+72 RLFNIHNRLLY
-83 GGLLEYVFKFAKNRN
+83 SGLLEYVFIFAEPRNYSVAPIGFEWKPKKIAKNEAFL
-98 YKVVPDGD
+98 DG
-106 WWKPRRIEKNESF
+106 
-119 ITDLNLPFEPRD
+119 LNLPFEPRD
-131 YQLDG
+131 YQLEG
-136 FYHALSYKK
+136 FHHALSYKK
-145 SLLLSPTAS
+145 CLLVSPTAS

-177 TSLVSQLYADFQE
+177 TSLVSQLYSDFQE
-190 YGWDSSKFCHQ
+190 YGWDSAKFCHQ

-211 KKVVISTW
+211 KQVVISTW
-219 QSIYKLGRKLF
+219 QSIYKLNKKLF
-230 EPYKLVI
+230 ESYKLVI

-279 EGLFGKI
+279 EGLFGKV
-286 YKVTTTAKLI
+286 YKVTTTKKLI
-296 DRKQLAS
+296 DSKELAS
-303 FRIDIIV
+303 FRVEIIV

-315 DVCHQFRKIKYADE
+315 VICEQFRKIKYADE

-364 GRILYDMIKE
+364 GRILFNMIKE

-387 GGTETEVREQIRAI
+387 GGTETDTREQIRAI

-410 VASYGVYST
+410 VASYGVFST
-419 GINIRNLHNIVFAS
+419 GINIRNLHNIIFAS

-480 EDRMKIYDEERFPYK
+480 EDRIKIYDEEKFPYK
-495 IYNIPLKA
+495 IHNIPLKA

>member
-1 MQSIGKDLQKAI
+1 MQSTGNASQKVI
-13 NTTIVSQNDTIE
+13 DTIE
-25 VSKKDEVYL
+25 ISKKDEVYL
-34 KISCEA
+34 KVTCEA
-40 GIAQELCDYFTFIV
+40 GVAQELCDYFTFTV
-54 RGYTFMPAYRMKI
+54 PGHTFMPAYRMRI

-72 RLFNIHNRVLY
+72 RLFNIHNRLLY
-83 GGLLEYVFKFAKNRN
+83 SGLLEYVFIFAEKRN
-98 YKVVPDGD
+98 YEVKPDGD
-106 WWKPRRIEKNESF
+106 WWRPRKIEKNEKFLES
-119 ITDLNLPFEPRD
+119 LKLPFEPRD
-131 YQLDG
+131 YQLEG
-136 FYHALSYKK
+136 FHHALSYKK
-145 SLLLSPTAS
+145 SLLVSPTAS

-190 YGWDSSKFCHQ
+190 YGWDSAKYCHQ

-211 KKVVISTW
+211 KQVVISTW
-219 QSIYKLGRKLF
+219 QSIYKLNKKTF

-279 EGLFGKI
+279 EGLFGKV
-286 YKVTTTAKLI
+286 YKVTSTAKLI
-296 DRKQLAS
+296 DRKQLAP
-303 FRIDIIV
+303 FRVEIIV

-315 DVCHQFRKIKYADE
+315 VICEQFRKIKYADE

-344 NLVLSLDGNTL
+344 NLVLSLEGNTL

-364 GRILYDMIKE
+364 GRILYDMIE
-374 ETDVKNRQTFFVY
+374 EKTDDDRKTFFVF

-401 AEKERDAII
+401 AETERDAII
-410 VASYGVYST
+410 VASYGVFST

-461 DITDDLRWKN
+461 DIADDLRWKN

-480 EDRMKIYDEERFPYK
+480 EDRMKIYDEEKFPYK
-495 IYNIPLKA
+495 IYNISLKA

>member
-1 MQSIGKDLQKAI
+1 MQSTG
-13 NTTIVSQNDTIE
+13 NVSQKVIDTIE
-25 VSKKDEVYL
+25 ISKKDEVYL
-34 KISCEA
+34 KVTCEA
-40 GIAQELCDYFTFIV
+40 GVAQELCDYFTFTV
-54 RGYTFMPAYRMKI
+54 PGHTFMPAYRMRI

-72 RLFNIHNRVLY
+72 RLFNIHNRLLY
-83 GGLLEYVFKFAKNRN
+83 SGLLEYVFIFAEKRN
-98 YKVVPDGD
+98 YEVKPDGD
-106 WWKPRRIEKNESF
+106 WWKPRKIEKNEKFLES
-119 ITDLNLPFEPRD
+119 LKLPFEPRD
-131 YQLDG
+131 YQLEG
-136 FYHALSYKK
+136 FHHALSYKK
-145 SLLLSPTAS
+145 SLLVSPTAS

-177 TSLVSQLYADFQE
+177 TSLVSQLYSDFQE
-190 YGWDSSKFCHQ
+190 YGWDSAKYCHQ

-211 KKVVISTW
+211 KQVVISTW
-219 QSIYKLGRKLF
+219 QSIYKLHKKTF

-279 EGLFGKI
+279 EGLFGKD
-286 YKVTTTAKLI
+286 YKVTSTAKLI
-296 DRKQLAS
+296 DRKQLAP
-303 FRIDIIV
+303 FRVEIVV

-315 DVCHQFRKIKYADE
+315 VICEQFRKIKYADE

-344 NLVLSLDGNTL
+344 NLVLSLEGNTL

-364 GRILYDMIKE
+364 GRILYDLIKE
-374 ETDVKNRQTFFVY
+374 KSDDDRKTFFVF

-401 AEKERDAII
+401 AETERDAII
-410 VASYGVYST
+410 VASYGVFST
-419 GINIRNLHNIVFAS
+419 GINIRNLHNIVFSS

-461 DITDDLRWKN
+461 DIADDLRWKN

-480 EDRMKIYDEERFPYK
+480 EDRMKIYDEEKFPYK
-495 IYNIPLKA
+495 IYNISLKA

>member
-1 MQSIGKDLQKAI
+1 MQSIGKDSLK
-13 NTTIVSQNDTIE
+13 DTDSIYL
-25 VSKKDEVYL
+25 SKIDEVYL
-34 KISCEA
+34 KINCEPS
-40 GIAQELCDYFTFIV
+40 IAQELCDYFTFTV
-54 RGYTFMPAYRMKI
+54 PGYTFMPSYRMKL

-72 RLFNIHNRVLY
+72 RLFNIYNKLLY
-83 GGLLEYVFKFAKNRN
+83 GGLIAYVFKFAKNRN
-98 YKVVPDGD
+98 YKMVLDGD
-106 WWKPRRIEKNESF
+106 WWKPVKIEHNESF
-119 ITDLNLPFEPRD
+119 IKDLKLPFVPRD
-131 YQLDG
+131 YQLAT

-145 SLLLSPTAS
+145 SLVVSPTAS

-177 TSLVSQLYADFQE
+177 TSLVSQMFGDFRE
-190 YGWDSSKFCHQ
+190 YGWDSDKHCHQ

-206 DKVSD
+206 DKISD
-211 KKVVISTW
+211 KQVVISTW
-219 QSIYKLGRKLF
+219 QSIYKLSKKTF

-244 KSKSLTSIMTKCVN
+244 KSKSLTTLMTKCVN

-286 YKVTTTAKLI
+286 YKATTTKKLI
-296 DRKQLAS
+296 DRKQLS
-303 FRIDIIV
+303 PFSVKILI

-315 DVCHQFRKIKYADE
+315 EICHAIKNYKYADE
-329 LEFIVGHEK
+329 LEYLVSHDK

-344 NLVLSLDGNTL
+344 NLVLSLETNTL

-374 ETDVKNRQTFFVY
+374 QADVNNRKVFFIF
-387 GGTETEVREQIRAI
+387 GGTDTETREQIRAI
-401 AEKERDAII
+401 TETEQDAII
-410 VASYGVYST
+410 VASYGVFST

-446 RGLRLSD
+446 RGLRLS
-453 NNQETVLY
+453 ETKEETILY
-461 DITDDLRWKN
+461 DITDDLCWRN
-471 RKNYAYRHH
+471 RKNYAFQHH
-480 EDRMKIYDEERFPYK
+480 EERIKIYDEERFPYK
-495 IYNIPLKA
+495 KYHIALKE

>member
-1 MQSIGKDLQKAI
+1 MQSIG
-13 NTTIVSQNDTIE
+13 NVSQKVIDTIE
-25 VSKKDEVYL
+25 ISKKDEVYL
-34 KISCEA
+34 KVTCEA
-40 GIAQELCDYFTFIV
+40 GVAQELCDYFTFV
-54 RGYTFMPAYRMKI
+54 VPGHTFMPAYRMKI

-72 RLFNIHNRVLY
+72 RLFNIHNRLLY
-83 GGLLEYVFKFAKNRN
+83 SGLLEYVFIFAEKRN
-98 YKVVPDGD
+98 YEVKPDGD
-106 WWKPRRIEKNESF
+106 WWKPRKIEKNEKF
-119 ITDLNLPFEPRD
+119 FEDLKLPFEPRD
-131 YQLDG
+131 YQIEG
-136 FYHALSYKK
+136 FHHALSYKK
-145 SLLLSPTAS
+145 SLLVSPTAS

-166 LNVKTLIIVPT
+166 LNTKTLIIVPT

-190 YGWDSSKFCHQ
+190 YGWDSAKYCHQ

-211 KKVVISTW
+211 KQVVISTW
-219 QSIYKLGRKLF
+219 QSIYKLNKKTF

-279 EGLFGKI
+279 EGLFGKV
-286 YKVTTTAKLI
+286 YKVTSTAKLI
-296 DRKQLAS
+296 DRKQLAP
-303 FRIDIIV
+303 FRVEIIV

-315 DVCHQFRKIKYADE
+315 VVCEQFKQIKYADE
-329 LEFIVGHEK
+329 LEFLVGHEK

-344 NLVLSLDGNTL
+344 NLILSLEGNTL

-364 GRILYDMIKE
+364 GRILYDMIE
-374 ETDVKNRQTFFVY
+374 EKTDDDRKTFFVF

-401 AEKERDAII
+401 AETERDAII
-410 VASYGVYST
+410 VASYGVFST

-461 DITDDLRWKN
+461 DIADDLRWKN

-480 EDRMKIYDEERFPYK
+480 EDRMKIYDEEKFPYK
-495 IYNIPLKA
+495 IYNITLKV

>member
-1 MQSIGKDLQKAI
+1 MQSIG
-13 NTTIVSQNDTIE
+13 NVSQKVIETIE
-25 VSKKDEVYL
+25 ITKKDEVYL

-40 GIAQELCDYFTFIV
+40 SVAQEICDYFTFIV
-54 RGYTFMPAYRMKI
+54 PGHTFMPAYRMKI

-72 RLFNIHNRVLY
+72 RLFNVHNRLLY
-83 GGLLEYVFKFAKNRN
+83 SGLLEYIFIFAEPRN
-98 YKVVPDGD
+98 YQVCPIGFD
-106 WWKPRRIEKNESF
+106 WKPRKIVKNEEFLSS
-119 ITDLNLPFEPRD
+119 LKLPFEPRD

-136 FYHALSYKK
+136 FHHALSYKK
-145 SLLLSPTAS
+145 CLLISPTAS

-161 LIVRA
+161 LLVRA

-177 TSLVSQLYADFQE
+177 TSLVSQLYSDFQE
-190 YGWDSSKFCHQ
+190 YGWDSGKFCHQ

-219 QSIYKLGRKLF
+219 QSIYKLNKKLF

-258 AEYRIGTTGTLD
+258 AEYRVGTTGTLD
-270 GTQTHKLVL
+270 GSQTHKLVL
-279 EGLFGKI
+279 EGLFGKV
-286 YKVTTTAKLI
+286 YKVTTTKKLI
-296 DRKQLAS
+296 DSKQLAS
-303 FRIDIIV
+303 LRVEIIV

-315 DVCHQFRKIKYADE
+315 VVCEQFTKIKYADE

-338 RNKYIR
+338 RNKYIK

-374 ETDVKNRQTFFVY
+374 EADDNRKTFFIY
-387 GGTETEVREQIRAI
+387 GGTDTEVREQIRSI
-401 AEKERDAII
+401 TETEPNAII

-419 GINIRNLHNIVFAS
+419 GINIRNLHNIIFAS

-446 RGLRLSD
+446 RGLRISD

-461 DITDDLRWKN
+461 DIADDLRWKN

-480 EDRMKIYDEERFPYK
+480 EDRMKIYDEEKFPYK
-495 IYNIPLKA
+495 IHNIPLKA